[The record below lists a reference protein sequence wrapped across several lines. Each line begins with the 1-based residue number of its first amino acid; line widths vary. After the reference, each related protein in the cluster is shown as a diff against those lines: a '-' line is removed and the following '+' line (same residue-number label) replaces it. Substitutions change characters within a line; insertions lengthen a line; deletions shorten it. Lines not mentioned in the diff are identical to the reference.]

1 LRQVW
6 QVHRFVGLF
15 IALRYLRPKRNFV
28 SVITVLSL
36 LGVLLGVSVLMLVLA
51 VMDGFEKELR
61 DKVVGFNAHV
71 TVTNFGVMNDWQ
83 EVGELIKKQP
93 GVVATSPF
101 MTGPVLARIHNQI
114 STPFIRG
121 VDTATINSV
130 IPINHAIQ
138 GGELVLT
145 PDSVVVGFDWAMRY
159 HAQLGDKVIVIS
171 PRNITDLMEST
182 QPGKAKN
189 AYLPSEYTISGFFTT
204 GFYEY
209 DSNVILVRLT
219 EGQRLYDLGMGVHG
233 ILVRTQDPLQ
243 AFKLKDELNAKL
255 TPPLQAL
262 TWVDQNKSLFGA
274 VAVER
279 RVMAFILFFI
289 IVVAALG
296 LCSTLIT
303 VTVQKA
309 REIGLMKALGASD
322 GQIVS
327 IFTLYGLIIGVLGSA
342 LGVALGYLILSY
354 RNEFSLWLSNTFHVD
369 VFPPEIYHFAQIP
382 AVADGWMI
390 FWIALSGI
398 ALSTAAA
405 LFPAFAALRVDPAT
419 TLHAE

>member
-1 LRQVW
+1 LRQFGA
-6 QVHRFVGLF
+6 VHRFVELF

-36 LGVLLGVSVLMLVLA
+36 LGVLLGVGVLILVLS
-51 VMDGFEKELR
+51 VMEGFEKELR

-71 TVTNFGVMNDWQ
+71 TVTNFGIMRNWQ
-83 EVGELIKKQP
+83 EIDELVKKQS
-93 GVVATSPF
+93 GVVATTPF
-101 MTGPVLARIHNQI
+101 VLGPVLVEANNRI
-114 STPFIRG
+114 STPYIRG
-121 VDTATINSV
+121 IDQESSEKV
-130 IPINHAIQ
+130 IPMKNAVM
-138 GGELVLT
+138 GGSATLT
-145 PDSVVVGFDWAMRY
+145 PDSVWVGADWAMRN
-159 HAQLGDKVIVIS
+159 HARIGDKIVVYS
-171 PRNITDLMEST
+171 PRNISRMT
-182 QPGKAKN
+182 QSKDAKEQEY
-189 AYLPSEYTISGFFTT
+189 YLPSEYTIAAVFST

-209 DSNVILVRLT
+209 DGNFILLNLS
-219 EGQRLYDLGMGVHG
+219 EAQRLYDLGMGVHG
-233 ILVRTQDPLQ
+233 LFVCTDDPMK
-243 AFKLKDELNAKL
+243 AFQLKDELNAKL
-255 TPPLQAL
+255 PPPYQAL
-262 TWVDQNKSLFGA
+262 TWMDQNKSLFGA

-289 IVVAALG
+289 IIVAALG
-296 LCSTLIT
+296 LSSTLIT

-322 GQIVS
+322 RQIVS
-327 IFTLYGLIIGVLGSA
+327 IFTLYGFVIGVVGSG
-342 LGVALGYLILSY
+342 LGVAVGYLVLSY

-390 FWIALSGI
+390 FWIAMSGI
-398 ALSTAAA
+398 VLSTAAA

>member
-1 LRQVW
+1 
-6 QVHRFVGLF
+6 VHRFVGLF

-36 LGVLLGVSVLMLVLA
+36 LGVLLGVSVLILVLS
-51 VMDGFEKELR
+51 VMEGFEKELR

-71 TVTNFGVMNDWQ
+71 TVTNFGVMRNWQ
-83 EVGELIKKQP
+83 EVDELIKKQP
-93 GVVATSPF
+93 GVVATTPF
-101 MTGPVLARIHNQI
+101 VLGPVLVEANNRI
-114 STPFIRG
+114 STPYIRG
-121 VDTATINSV
+121 IDQESSEAV
-130 IPINHAIQ
+130 IPMKSAVT
-138 GGELVLT
+138 GGDGTLT
-145 PDSVVVGFDWAMRY
+145 VDSVFVGADWAMRN
-159 HAQLGDKVIVIS
+159 HARIGDKITVYS
-171 PRNITDLMEST
+171 PRNISRLT
-182 QPGKAKN
+182 QSKN
-189 AYLPSEYTISGFFTT
+189 ARQEEYYLPSQYTIGAIFST

-209 DSNVILVRLT
+209 DSNFVLLNLSEAR
-219 EGQRLYDLGMGVHG
+219 RLYDLGLGVHG
-233 ILVRTQDPLQ
+233 IFVRTQDPMQ
-243 AFKLKDELNAKL
+243 AFKLKDELNARL

-262 TWVDQNKSLFGA
+262 TWMDQNKSLFGA

-327 IFTLYGLIIGVLGSA
+327 IFTLYGLVIGVLGSA
-342 LGVALGYLILSY
+342 LGVAFGYLILSY